1 MELEAS
7 SVAVYDPGDPNLGE
21 HQGSRSNDSGKQI
34 PQELSLSEI
43 MPFEASHESSG
54 IPDQEFQQGGSR
66 NLSTLDQLRA
76 KKMPTDSP
84 PPKRKSVYLLKPAD
98 RGMVTC
104 DEVISILRNS
114 QLDELYFELMDCEE
128 DGFIEADRED
138 RLHLFDAI
146 GKCESLKSIK
156 IERGQKLHVE
166 EILLLRPTLEKRIE
180 RLVFH
185 VDDCDQRVFT
195 ILCEMLAKNNVLK
208 DVCFLEVEDE
218 HLEVLCEI
226 LPTFY
231 TFKPILDLNL
241 SAVVTISG
249 VTSLV
254 SILGMNSIVRR
265 LHIWDLENL
274 LGSNGLEMIL
284 NPLIGHLG
292 NPPVN
297 HSVNDLGLGRYS
309 EGFGGTIKAVV
320 EMLRT
325 NKSLTSFLISSNST
339 FKPVMILDPLTG
351 HSGNP
356 PLNQSLKQLIFWEI
370 NIGRDGGG
378 IKAIAEMLRTNNSL
392 TKFSIVD
399 DRTLKPS
406 DVCTIL
412 SSLENNQSL
421 RELGFHGCDRVE
433 GADLLGKMMDLLR
446 VNPWLTEIDL
456 RNTPL
461 EREGQAAQVRAQL
474 ERNAQDYMK
483 VVRGMPRVPPKF
495 IKVFLCGN
503 AYSGKTTLRRSMAR
517 SLEKGVKS
525 HFIPLVE
532 IIELRKPFKCCFNDP
547 NEWDKRTR
555 GINIKVLVDNLD
567 MKVSIW
573 DLAGQDEYHAFHDMM
588 LPDLSTQGNVCYF
601 LLVCNPFLWDQ
612 SGKPKTPQELEA
624 EFSYWLRFISSNTKR
639 SSNFAPRVTI
649 ALTNKDQEYIHKQ
662 FMDPCVTKLKA
673 RFVDFINLSS
683 NTHSINAHCSR
694 EAKQVLK
701 DVTTT
706 CKNVLENLPQV
717 YEICLQVQLGICQWI
732 KEHPNQPIVNMQIFE
747 REIFAKTA
755 FQLQVLAPQL
765 AQPELE
771 KPQIAIAMF
780 LHDAGE
786 IIYFKNEDFVVLNLN
801 WFCHKMMGHLIKLR
815 GHVESTN
822 LAKTFPNGFGEM
834 EHLEIL
840 LGSSLKDTANLV
852 GLKKDEILNYLVR
865 LMVKMD
871 FAYEVSTV
879 GEFHSQS
886 VTHLFVP
893 TTLQF
898 DQSVA
903 KGERRL
909 KWTSQFS
916 SDAEV
921 IYIGQRLQ
929 CGDQEHTTLTPGF
942 FPRIQV
948 ALHNHFKVNWR
959 YGQHVNER
967 NLMKIWRD
975 GLEVFVE
982 LSGDEMGGHVFIDV
996 LVKSAKTKLKTL
1008 QLVNDHVLSQ
1018 IEHLCSV
1025 AQGCQGVALVRG
1037 VLRPKVV
1044 KNLVLCKNRKNQTVL
1059 VEDLKQ
1065 ELVQELKQELVQDLK
1080 QELLVENFE
1089 LSQCVHTWPE
1099 VDVPSSD
1106 RDYLSISMDDKVTSL
1121 LGELQTLEV
1130 LDRHFRHLK
1139 NVEMDVDNFHADNM
1153 SMENARDVFQ
1163 NDNESLDVK
1172 PQGSFRQNS
1181 SKISNILERRDISNN
1196 EVVANVVAEMRA
1208 MENRIIDHQKLL
1220 ENRIIRACE
1229 EIRVMGQTLYGKV
1242 TMKVDG
1248 IMNLILQLDQRQVP
1262 CNFYFTTP
1270 GTKRNRQL
1278 IMELLSGMEIV
1289 HLHLLCEH
1297 VDGIHVVERQKGV
1310 EIKLSP
1316 SITREK
1322 INRLI
1327 MASLTVLSL
1336 LVKVGAHVTA
1346 GIGNMIPNIGQF
1358 VALTCDTQSLND
1370 YLPDSKG
1377 SNHQAIIKNLPTSS
1391 DAQMAMQG
1399 NGKKAAEQWLVNLLK
1414 GKEILDLF
1422 SLKRVKYVKIRDCN
1436 EGYPIRWVCEHHWK
1450 EGMERGTIEDC
1461 AFKPT

>member
-7 SVAVYDPGDPNLGE
+7 SVAVNDPGDPNLGK

-34 PQELSLSEI
+34 PQELSLPEI

-54 IPDQEFQQGGSR
+54 IPDQEFKQVESR
-66 NLSTLDQLRA
+66 DVATLDQLRA

-84 PPKRKSVYLLKPAD
+84 PPKLKSVRLYKPQ
-98 RGMVTC
+98 RGEVTC
-104 DEVISILRNS
+104 DEVISILRES
-114 QLDELYFELMDCEE
+114 QLDVLRFGLRPYSEE
-128 DGFIEADRED
+128 DGSIEAYRED
-138 RLHLFDAI
+138 RLHLFDAL

-156 IERGQKLHVE
+156 ILHEIPHVE
-166 EILLLRPTLEKRIE
+166 EILLLRPALEERIE
-180 RLVFH
+180 VFSLE
-185 VDDCDQRVFT
+185 VRRCDQRGMT

-208 DVCFLEVEDE
+208 DVCFWDVGDGELA
-218 HLEVLCEI
+218 VLCEI
-226 LPTFY
+226 LPTFHN
-231 TFKPILDLNL
+231 FEPILHLQL
-241 SAVVTISG
+241 SRFVTISG
-249 VTSLV
+249 AASLV
-254 SILGMNSIVRR
+254 SILRMNSIVRR
-265 LHIWDLENL
+265 LTIFDGNNL

-284 NPLIGHLG
+284 DPLIGHLG
-292 NPPVN
+292 NPPAN
-297 HSVNDLGLGRYS
+297 QSVNKLTFLDCDIGRY
-309 EGFGGTIKAVV
+309 GGAIKAVV

-325 NKSLTSFLISSNST
+325 NNSLTSFEIAVDPTL
-339 FKPVMILDPLTG
+339 KPEMILDPLTG

-356 PLNQSLKQLIFWEI
+356 PLNQSLKVLLFRTLK
-370 NIGRDGGG
+370 IGGDGGA
-378 IKAIAEMLRTNNSL
+378 IKAIAEMLLTNNSL
-392 TKFSIVD
+392 TKFSID
-399 DRTLKPS
+399 WDHTLKPS

-412 SSLENNQSL
+412 SSLENNQSI
-421 RELGFHGCDRVE
+421 RELGFRYCEHVG
-433 GADLLGKMMDLLR
+433 GADVLGKIMDLLR

-456 RNTPL
+456 RLTPL

-495 IKVFLCGN
+495 TKVFLCGN

-517 SLEKGVKS
+517 SLEKGVGA

-555 GINIKVLVDNLD
+555 GIDIKVLVDNHD

-573 DLAGQDEYHAFHDMM
+573 DLAGQEEYHAFHDMM
-588 LPDLSTQGNVCYF
+588 LPNFSIQGNVCYF

-612 SGKPKTPQELEA
+612 SGKPKTPQELED
-624 EFSYWLRFISSNTKR
+624 EFSYWLRFVSSNTKR
-639 SSNFAPRVTI
+639 SSNFAPQVTI
-649 ALTNKDQEYIHKQ
+649 VLTNNDQEYIYKQ
-662 FMDPCVTKLKA
+662 FVDPCVRKLKA

-683 NTHSINAHCSR
+683 NTYSINAHSSP

-706 CKNVLENLPQV
+706 CKNVLEKLPKV
-717 YEICLQVQLGICQWI
+717 YETCLHVQLGICQWI
-732 KEHPNQPIVNMQIFE
+732 KEHPNQPIVSMQIFE
-747 REIFAKTA
+747 KKIFAKT
-755 FQLQVLAPQL
+755 FQPQEDAPQL
-765 AQPELE
+765 AQTQLE
-771 KPQIAIAMF
+771 KPHIAIAMF

-801 WFCHKMMGHLIKLR
+801 WFCHKVMGHLIKLR
-815 GHVESTN
+815 GHVENTN

-840 LGSSLKDTANLV
+840 LKSSLKDATNLV
-852 GLKKDEILNYLVR
+852 GEKKDEILNYLVR

-871 FAYEVSTV
+871 FAYEVITV
-879 GEFHSQS
+879 GESNSQS
-886 VTHLFVP
+886 VKHLFVP

-898 DQSVA
+898 DECVA

-909 KWTSQFS
+909 KWTAQFS
-916 SDAEV
+916 SDAKV

-929 CGDQEHTTLTPGF
+929 CGDQDHTTLTPGF

-948 ALHNHFKVNWR
+948 ALHNHFNVNWR

-975 GLEVFVE
+975 GLEIFVE

-996 LVKSAKTKLKTL
+996 LIKSAKTKLETL
-1008 QLVNDHVLSQ
+1008 QLVNVHVLSQ

-1044 KNLVLCKNRKNQTVL
+1044 ENLMLCKNRKNQTVL

-1065 ELVQELKQELVQDLK
+1065 ELVQELKP
-1080 QELLVENFE
+1080 ELLVENIE
-1089 LSQCVHTWPE
+1089 VSRCVHTWPE
-1099 VDVPSSD
+1099 VDVPLD
-1106 RDYLSISMDDKVTSL
+1106 DFDYLSISMDDKVTSL

-1130 LDRHFRHLK
+1130 LERHFRHLK
-1139 NVEMDVDNFHADNM
+1139 NAEMDVDNFHVDNM

-1163 NDNESLDVK
+1163 SGNETLDVR

-1181 SKISNILERRDISNN
+1181 SKISKNLEHHDISNN
-1196 EVVANVVAEMRA
+1196 DVVANVVAEMRS
-1208 MENRIIDHQKLL
+1208 MENRINDGFKQELQAMEKRL
-1220 ENRIIRACE
+1220 ENRIIHTCE

-1242 TMKVDG
+1242 TMKVDQ

-1278 IMELLSGMEIV
+1278 IMKVLYGMEIV
-1289 HLHLLCEH
+1289 HLHLLCEC
-1297 VDGIHVVERQKGV
+1297 VDGIHVVGGQKGV

-1316 SITREK
+1316 SVTREK

-1346 GIGNMIPNIGQF
+1346 GIGNMIPDIGQI
-1358 VALTCDTQSLND
+1358 VALTCDAQSLND
-1370 YLPDSKG
+1370 YFPNSKG
-1377 SNHQAIIKNLPTSS
+1377 KNHQSTIRNLPTSS
-1391 DAQMAMQG
+1391 DAEMAMEG

-1422 SLKRVKYVKIRDCN
+1422 SLKRVKYVKRQNCN
-1436 EGYPIRWVCEHHWK
+1436 EGYPIRWVCEQHWK
-1450 EGMERGTIEDC
+1450 EGIDRGTIEDC

>member
-54 IPDQEFQQGGSR
+54 IPDQECQQVESR
-66 NLSTLDQLRA
+66 DLSTLHQLRA

-84 PPKRKSVYLLKPAD
+84 PPKRKSVDLFKPH
-98 RGMVTC
+98 RGDVTC
-104 DEVISILRNS
+104 DEVISILRES
-114 QLDELYFELMDCEE
+114 QLDELGFGMADYSEE
-128 DGFIEADRED
+128 DGSIEAYRED

-156 IERGQKLHVE
+156 IAYMKQLHVE
-166 EILLLRPTLEKRIE
+166 EILLLRPALEEHIE
-180 RLVFH
+180 GLDLNISGF
-185 VDDCDQRVFT
+185 DQRSMT

-208 DVCFLEVEDE
+208 DVSFEVDDGQ
-218 HLEVLCEI
+218 LAVLCEI
-226 LPTFY
+226 LPTLH
-231 TFKPILDLNL
+231 TFKPILHLHL
-241 SAVVTISG
+241 SEAVTISG
-249 VTSLV
+249 AASFV
-254 SILGMNSIVRR
+254 SILGMNSIVRTLAIDDR
-265 LHIWDLENL
+265 DNL

-284 NPLIGHLG
+284 DPLIGHLG
-292 NPPVN
+292 NPPAN
-297 HSVNDLGLGRYS
+297 QSVNILYLNQCDIGRD
-309 EGFGGTIKAVV
+309 GGAIKAVV

-325 NKSLTSFLISSNST
+325 NNTLMKLYIYHHPTL
-339 FKPVMILDPLTG
+339 KPVMILDPLTG

-356 PLNQSLKQLIFWEI
+356 PLNQSLKELVFVDN
-370 NIGRDGGG
+370 NIGGDGGA
-378 IKAIAEMLRTNNSL
+378 IKAIAEMLRTNTSL
-392 TKFSIVD
+392 TKFSIEWD
-399 DRTLKPS
+399 YTLKPS
-406 DVCTIL
+406 DVCTLL

-421 RELGFHGCDRVE
+421 RELGFTGCQHVG
-433 GADLLGKMMDLLR
+433 GADVLGKMMDLLR
-446 VNPWLTEIDL
+446 VNPWLTQIGL
-456 RNTPL
+456 SGTRL
-461 EREGQAAQVRAQL
+461 QREGQAAQVRAQL

-483 VVRGMPRVPPKF
+483 VVRGMPRVPPRF
-495 IKVFLCGN
+495 TKVFLCGN

-517 SLEKGVKS
+517 SLEKGVGA
-525 HFIPLVE
+525 HLIPLVE

-555 GINIKVLVDNLD
+555 GINIKVLVDNHD

-573 DLAGQDEYHAFHDMM
+573 DLAGQEEYHAFHDMM
-588 LPDLSTQGNVCYF
+588 LQDLSTQGNVCYF

-612 SGKPKTPQELEA
+612 SRRPKTPQELED

-639 SSNFAPRVTI
+639 SSNFAPQVTI
-649 ALTNKDQEYIHKQ
+649 VLTNNDQEYIYKQ
-662 FMDPCVTKLKA
+662 FVDPCVRKLKA

-683 NTHSINAHCSR
+683 NTYSINAHSSR

-706 CKNVLENLPQV
+706 CKNVLEKLPKV
-717 YEICLQVQLGICQWI
+717 YEICLHVQLDICQWI
-732 KEHPNQPIVNMQIFE
+732 KEHPNQPIVSMQIFE
-747 REIFAKTA
+747 QEIFAKNA
-755 FQLQVLAPQL
+755 SRLQVIPLQL
-765 AQPELE
+765 AQRELE
-771 KPQIAIAMF
+771 KPHIAIAMF

-801 WFCHKMMGHLIKLR
+801 WFCQKVMGHLIKLR
-815 GHVESTN
+815 GYVENAN

-840 LGSSLKDTANLV
+840 LELSLKDIANLV

-871 FAYEVSTV
+871 FAYEDITLRESS
-879 GEFHSQS
+879 SQS
-886 VTHLFVP
+886 VKRLFVP
-893 TTLQF
+893 TTLQL
-898 DQSVA
+898 DESVT

-921 IYIGQRLQ
+921 IYMGQRLQ
-929 CGDQEHTTLTPGF
+929 CGDQDHTTLTPGF

-948 ALHNHFKVNWR
+948 ALHNYFNANWKH
-959 YGQHVNER
+959 GELVNER
-967 NLMKIWRD
+967 NLMRIWRS
-975 GLEVFVE
+975 GLEILIE
-982 LSGDEMGGHVFIDV
+982 LSGDEMGGDVFIDV
-996 LVKSAKTKLKTL
+996 LVKSAKTKLETF

-1044 KNLVLCKNRKNQTVL
+1044 QNLMLCKNRKNQTVL
-1059 VEDLKQ
+1059 VEVLKQ
-1065 ELVQELKQELVQDLK
+1065 ELVEDLK
-1080 QELLVENFE
+1080 RELLVENFE
-1089 LSQCVHTWPE
+1089 LSQCVHTWPQ
-1099 VDVPSSD
+1099 VDVPLDD

-1130 LDRHFRHLK
+1130 LERHFRHLK
-1139 NVEMDVDNFHADNM
+1139 NAEMDVDNIHVHNM
-1153 SMENARDVFQ
+1153 SMENGRDVFQ
-1163 NDNESLDVK
+1163 SGNERLDVK
-1172 PQGSFRQNS
+1172 PQGSFRPNS
-1181 SKISNILERRDISNN
+1181 SKISNNLERRDISNN
-1196 EVVANVVAEMRA
+1196 DLLVEMRS
-1208 MENRIIDHQKLL
+1208 MKTEIIDGFKQELQSMEKRL
-1220 ENRIIRACE
+1220 ENRITHTCE
-1229 EIRVMGQTLYGKV
+1229 EIRMVEQTLYGKV

-1248 IMNLILQLDQRQVP
+1248 IMNLILQLEQRQVP

-1270 GTKRNRQL
+1270 GTKCNRQL
-1278 IMELLSGMEIV
+1278 IMKLLSGMEIV

-1297 VDGIHVVERQKGV
+1297 VDGIHVVEKQKGV
-1310 EIKLSP
+1310 EIKLSTLA
-1316 SITREK
+1316 TREK

-1336 LVKVGAHVTA
+1336 LVKVGAHVAA
-1346 GIGNMIPNIGQF
+1346 GIGNMIPDVAQI
-1358 VALTCDTQSLND
+1358 VALTCDTESLND

-1377 SNHQAIIKNLPTSS
+1377 SNHQSIIRNLPTSS
-1391 DAQMAMQG
+1391 DALIAMQG

-1422 SLKRVKYVKIRDCN
+1422 TLRRVKYVKITSCS
-1436 EGYPIRWVCEHHWK
+1436 EAYPIRWVCEQHWK
-1450 EGMERGTIEDC
+1450 EGIERGTLENC

>member
-7 SVAVYDPGDPNLGE
+7 SVAVNDPGDPNLGK

-34 PQELSLSEI
+34 PQELSLPEI

-54 IPDQEFQQGGSR
+54 IPDQEFQQVESR
-66 NLSTLDQLRA
+66 GLSTLDQLRA
-76 KKMPTDSP
+76 RKMPTDSP
-84 PPKRKSVYLLKPAD
+84 PPKQKSVRLKKPD
-98 RGMVTC
+98 RGILTC
-104 DEVISILRNS
+104 DEVISILRKS
-114 QLDELYFELMDCEE
+114 QLDELHFGLRPYSEE
-128 DGFIEADRED
+128 DGSIEAYRED

-146 GKCESLKSIK
+146 GKCESLKSIQ
-156 IERGQKLHVE
+156 IHCEKLDVE
-166 EILLLRPTLEKRIE
+166 EILLLRPALEERIE
-180 RLVFH
+180 VFSS
-185 VDDCDQRVFT
+185 VVSRCDQRGMT

-208 DVCFLEVEDE
+208 DVCFWGAGDGQLA
-218 HLEVLCEI
+218 VLCEI
-226 LPTFY
+226 LPTFHI
-231 TFKPILDLNL
+231 FNPILDLAL
-241 SAVVTISG
+241 SPAVTISG
-249 VTSLV
+249 AASLV
-254 SILGMNSIVRR
+254 SILRMNSIVRR
-265 LHIWDLENL
+265 LSISDGNNL

-284 NPLIGHLG
+284 DPLIGHLG
-292 NPPVN
+292 NPPAN
-297 HSVNDLGLGRYS
+297 QSVKELKLLQCYIGRY
-309 EGFGGTIKAVV
+309 GGAIKAVV
-320 EMLRT
+320 EILRT
-325 NKSLTSFLISSNST
+325 NNSLTSFEIVHDHTL
-339 FKPVMILDPLTG
+339 KPEMILDPLTG

-356 PLNQSLKQLIFWEI
+356 PLNQSLKELIFWAT
-370 NIGRDGGG
+370 NIGGDGGA
-378 IKAIAEMLRTNNSL
+378 IKAIAEMLRANNSL
-392 TKFSIVD
+392 TILYIGD
-399 DRTLKPS
+399 DRTLKPP

-421 RELGFHGCDRVE
+421 RELGFAGCEHVG

-456 RNTPL
+456 GNTPL

-495 IKVFLCGN
+495 TKVFLCGN

-517 SLEKGVKS
+517 SLEKGVGA

-555 GINIKVLVDNLD
+555 GIDIKVLVDNHD

-573 DLAGQDEYHAFHDMM
+573 DLAGQEEYHAFHDMM
-588 LPDLSTQGNVCYF
+588 LPNLSIQGNVCYF
-601 LLVCNPFLWDQ
+601 LLVCNPFHWDQ
-612 SGKPKTPQELEA
+612 SGEPKTHQELED

-639 SSNFAPRVTI
+639 SSNFAPQVTI
-649 ALTNKDQEYIHKQ
+649 VLTNNDKSYIHQ
-662 FMDPCVTKLKA
+662 EFVHNCVQNL
-673 RFVDFINLSS
+673 RVGFVDFINLSS
-683 NTHSINAHCSR
+683 DTYSINAHSSR

-706 CKNVLENLPQV
+706 CKNVLDKLPKV
-717 YEICLQVQLGICQWI
+717 YETCLQVQLGICQWI
-732 KEHPNQPIVNMQIFE
+732 KEHPNQPIVSMQIFE
-747 REIFAKTA
+747 KKIFAKT
-755 FQLQVLAPQL
+755 FQPQEEAPQL
-765 AQPELE
+765 AQTQLE
-771 KPQIAIAMF
+771 KPHIAIAMF

-801 WFCHKMMGHLIKLR
+801 WFCHKVMGHLIKLR

-840 LGSSLKDTANLV
+840 LGLSLKDTANLV

-871 FAYEVSTV
+871 FAYEVITM
-879 GEFHSQS
+879 GESNSQS
-886 VTHLFVP
+886 VKRLFVP

-898 DQSVA
+898 DESVA

-909 KWTSQFS
+909 KWIAQFS
-916 SDAEV
+916 SDAQI

-929 CGDQEHTTLTPGF
+929 CGDQDHTTLTPGF

-948 ALHNHFKVNWR
+948 VLHNYFNAN
-959 YGQHVNER
+959 GELVNER

-975 GLEVFVE
+975 GLEILIE

-996 LVKSAKTKLKTL
+996 LVKSAKTKLTTL

-1059 VEDLKQ
+1059 IEDLKQ
-1065 ELVQELKQELVQDLK
+1065 ELVEDLK
-1080 QELLVENFE
+1080 RELLVENFE

-1099 VDVPSSD
+1099 VDVPLD
-1106 RDYLSISMDDKVTSL
+1106 DCDYLSISMDDKVTSL

-1130 LDRHFRHLK
+1130 LDRHFQHLK
-1139 NVEMDVDNFHADNM
+1139 NAKMDVDNLHVNNT
-1153 SMENARDVFQ
+1153 SMENARNVFQ

-1172 PQGSFRQNS
+1172 PQGSFHQNS
-1181 SKISNILERRDISNN
+1181 SKISNNLEHRDINNN
-1196 EVVANVVAEMRA
+1196 EVVANIVAEMKA
-1208 MENRIIDHQKLL
+1208 MENRIIDHQKRL
-1220 ENRIIRACE
+1220 EDQIIHTCE
-1229 EIRVMGQTLYGKV
+1229 KIRVMGQTLYEKV
-1242 TMKVDG
+1242 TMKVDE

-1270 GTKRNRQL
+1270 GTERNRQL
-1278 IMELLSGMEIV
+1278 IMKLLSGMEIV

-1297 VDGIHVVERQKGV
+1297 VDGIHVVEKQKGV
-1310 EIKLSP
+1310 EIKLST
-1316 SITREK
+1316 STTREK
-1322 INRLI
+1322 FNRLI
-1327 MASLTVLSL
+1327 MASLIILSL

-1346 GIGNMIPNIGQF
+1346 GIGNMIPDIGHII
-1358 VALTCDTQSLND
+1358 ALTCDTKCLND
-1370 YLPDSKG
+1370 YLVDSKG
-1377 SNHQAIIKNLPTSS
+1377 SNHQSTNLPTST
-1391 DAQMAMQG
+1391 DALMATQG
-1399 NGKKAAEQWLVNLLK
+1399 DGKKAAEQWLVNLLK

-1422 SLKRVKYVKIRDCN
+1422 SLRRVKYVKIKNCS
-1436 EGYPIRWVCEHHWK
+1436 EGYPIRWVCDHHWK
-1450 EGMERGTIEDC
+1450 KGKKRGTLEDC
-1461 AFKPT
+1461 PFKPT

>member
-7 SVAVYDPGDPNLGE
+7 SVAVYDPGDPNLGK

-34 PQELSLSEI
+34 PQELSLPEI

-54 IPDQEFQQGGSR
+54 IPDQEFQQVESGG
-66 NLSTLDQLRA
+66 LSTLDQLRA

-84 PPKRKSVYLLKPAD
+84 PPKRKSVLLFAPV
-98 RGMVTC
+98 RGELTC
-104 DEVISILRNS
+104 DEVISILRKS
-114 QLDELYFELMDCEE
+114 QLDELCFDVRDYSEK
-128 DGFIEADRED
+128 DGSIEAYRED
-138 RLHLFDAI
+138 RVHLFNAI
-146 GKCESLKSIK
+146 GKCESLKSI
-156 IERGQKLHVE
+156 ETYQEKLDVE
-166 EILLLRPTLEKRIE
+166 EILLLRPALEERIE
-180 RLVFH
+180 VFSSG
-185 VDDCDQRVFT
+185 VSRCDQRGMT

-208 DVCFLEVEDE
+208 DVCFWGAGDGQLA
-218 HLEVLCEI
+218 VLCEI
-226 LPTFY
+226 LPTFH
-231 TFKPILDLNL
+231 TFNPIFDLNL
-241 SAVVTISG
+241 SQAVTISG
-249 VTSLV
+249 AASLV
-254 SILGMNSIVRR
+254 SILRMNSIVRR
-265 LHIWDLENL
+265 LSISDANNL

-284 NPLIGHLG
+284 DPLIGHLG
-292 NPPVN
+292 NPPAN
-297 HSVNDLGLGRYS
+297 QSVNELNLLYCDTGRY
-309 EGFGGTIKAVV
+309 GGAIKAVV

-325 NKSLTSFLISSNST
+325 NNSLTSFEIAHDRTL
-339 FKPVMILDPLTG
+339 KPEMILDPLTG

-356 PLNQSLKQLIFWEI
+356 PLNQSLKVLLFRRLD
-370 NIGRDGGG
+370 IGGDGGA
-378 IKAIAEMLRTNNSL
+378 IQAIAEMLRTNNSL
-392 TKFSIVD
+392 TKFSID
-399 DRTLKPS
+399 WDHTLKPS

-421 RELGFHGCDRVE
+421 CELGFPRCEHVG
-433 GADLLGKMMDLLR
+433 GADFLGKMMDLLR

-456 RNTPL
+456 SHTRL

-495 IKVFLCGN
+495 TKVFLCGN

-517 SLEKGVKS
+517 SIEKGVRA

-547 NEWDKRTR
+547 NKWDKRTR

-573 DLAGQDEYHAFHDMM
+573 DLAGQEEYHAFHDMM

-601 LLVCNPFLWDQ
+601 LLVCNPFIWDQ
-612 SGKPKTPQELEA
+612 SRKPKTPQELEN

-639 SSNFAPRVTI
+639 SSNFAPQVTI
-649 ALTNKDQEYIHKQ
+649 VLTNNDQEYVYEK
-662 FMDPCVTKLKA
+662 FVDPCVRKLKEG
-673 RFVDFINLSS
+673 FVDFINLSP
-683 NTHSINAHCSR
+683 NTYSINAHSSR
-694 EAKQVLK
+694 EAKQVRK
-701 DVTTT
+701 NVTTT
-706 CKNVLENLPQV
+706 CKNVLEKLPKV
-717 YEICLQVQLGICQWI
+717 YETCLHVQLGICQWI
-732 KEHPNQPIVNMQIFE
+732 KGHPNQPIVSMQIFKN
-747 REIFAKTA
+747 EICAKT
-755 FQLQVLAPQL
+755 FQSQENAPQL
-765 AQPELE
+765 AQTQLE
-771 KPQIAIAMF
+771 KPHIAIAMF

-801 WFCHKMMGHLIKLR
+801 WFCHKVMGHLIKLR
-815 GHVESTN
+815 GHVESMN
-822 LAKTFPNGFGEM
+822 LAKTFSNGFGEM

-840 LGSSLKDTANLV
+840 LESSLKDVPNLV
-852 GLKKDEILNYLVR
+852 REKKDEILHYLVR

-871 FAYEVSTV
+871 FAYEDITV
-879 GEFHSQS
+879 GKSNSQS
-886 VTHLFVP
+886 VKRLFVP

-898 DQSVA
+898 DESVA

-909 KWTSQFS
+909 KWIAQFS
-916 SDAEV
+916 SDAQI
-921 IYIGQRLQ
+921 IYIGERLQ
-929 CGDQEHTTLTPGF
+929 CGDQDHTTLTLGF

-948 ALHNHFKVNWR
+948 ALHNYFNSNWKNGDFK
-959 YGQHVNER
+959 NEKNFMR
-967 NLMKIWRD
+967 ICKN
-975 GLEVFVE
+975 GLEILIE

-996 LVKSAKTKLKTL
+996 LVKSAKTKLETL
-1008 QLVNDHVLSQ
+1008 QLVNVHVLNQ

-1044 KNLVLCKNRKNQTVL
+1044 KNLMLCKNRKNQIVL

-1065 ELVQELKQELVQDLK
+1065 ELVEDLK
-1080 QELLVENFE
+1080 RELLVENFE
-1089 LSQCVHTWPE
+1089 MSQCVHTWPE
-1099 VDVPSSD
+1099 VDVPLD
-1106 RDYLSISMDDKVTSL
+1106 DPDYLSISMDDKVTSL

-1130 LDRHFRHLK
+1130 LERHFRHLK
-1139 NVEMDVDNFHADNM
+1139 NAEVDVDNFHVDNM
-1153 SMENARDVFQ
+1153 SMKNGRDVFQ
-1163 NDNESLDVK
+1163 SDNVTLDVK
-1172 PQGSFRQNS
+1172 PQGSFRRNS
-1181 SKISNILERRDISNN
+1181 SKFSNNLEHCDISNN
-1196 EVVANVVAEMRA
+1196 DLVAEMRS
-1208 MENRIIDHQKLL
+1208 MENRIIDGVKQELQSMEKRL
-1220 ENRIIRACE
+1220 ENRITYTCE
-1229 EIRVMGQTLYGKV
+1229 EIRFMEQTLYGKV

-1278 IMELLSGMEIV
+1278 IMKMLSGMEIV

-1297 VDGIHVVERQKGV
+1297 VDGIHVVEKQKGV
-1310 EIKLSP
+1310 EIKVST
-1316 SITREK
+1316 SATREK

-1346 GIGNMIPNIGQF
+1346 GIGNMIPDIGQII
-1358 VALTCDTQSLND
+1358 ALTCDTQSLSD
-1370 YLPDSKG
+1370 YLPYSKG
-1377 SNHQAIIKNLPTSS
+1377 NNHQSLITNLPTSN
-1391 DAQMAMQG
+1391 DALMAMQG

-1422 SLKRVKYVKIRDCN
+1422 SLRRVKYVKITSYN
-1436 EGYPIRWVCEHHWK
+1436 EGYPIRWVCEQHWK
-1450 EGMERGTIEDC
+1450 EGMERGTLEDC

>member
-7 SVAVYDPGDPNLGE
+7 FVAINDPGDRNLGE

-34 PQELSLSEI
+34 PQEHSLSEI
-43 MPFEASHESSG
+43 ILFETSHESSG
-54 IPDQEFQQGGSR
+54 IPDQEFQQVESHD
-66 NLSTLDQLRA
+66 LSSLDQLRA
-76 KKMPTDSP
+76 KKMLSNSP
-84 PPKRKSVYLLKPAD
+84 PPKRNLVYLIKPG
-98 RGMVTC
+98 RGWETC
-104 DEVISILRNS
+104 DEVISILRES
-114 QLDELYFELMDCEE
+114 QLVELNFAISNFEE
-128 DGFIEADRED
+128 DGSIEAYRED
-138 RLHLFDAI
+138 CMHLFDVI
-146 GKCESLKSIK
+146 GKCESLKSIGMNDS
-156 IERGQKLHVE
+156 EEFNVE
-166 EILLLRPTLEKRIE
+166 EILLLRPALEKRIE
-180 RLVFH
+180 GFQLDVIG
-185 VDDCDQRVFT
+185 CDQRGMT
-195 ILCEMLAKNNVLK
+195 ILREMLAKNNVLK
-208 DVCFLEVEDE
+208 HVCFWDVADGQLAI
-218 HLEVLCEI
+218 LCGI
-226 LPTFY
+226 LPKNH
-231 TFKPILDLNL
+231 TFKPILDLLL
-241 SAVVTISG
+241 SPAVTISG
-249 VTSLV
+249 AASLV
-254 SILGMNSIVRR
+254 SILGMTSIVKSLDISDTR
-265 LHIWDLENL
+265 NL
-274 LGSNGLEMIL
+274 LGSSGLEMIL
-284 NPLIGHLG
+284 GPLIGHLESPPANQSVNELMLGGCNIGRDGGAIKAVVEMLGTNKTLMRFSIYGDPTLKPVIILHPLTGHLG

-297 HSVNDLGLGRYS
+297 
-309 EGFGGTIKAVV
+309 
-320 EMLRT
+320 
-325 NKSLTSFLISSNST
+325 
-339 FKPVMILDPLTG
+339 
-351 HSGNP
+351 
-356 PLNQSLKQLIFWEI
+356 QSLKELLFWRN
-370 NIGRDGGG
+370 NIGEDGGAV
-378 IKAIAEMLRTNNSL
+378 KAIAQMLRTNNSL
-392 TKFSIVD
+392 TKFSIVND
-399 DRTLKPS
+399 HTLKPS

-421 RELGFHGCDRVE
+421 RELGFWTCDGVE
-433 GADLLGKMMDLLR
+433 GPDVLGKIMDLLR
-446 VNPWLTEIDL
+446 VNPWLTGIDL
-456 RNTPL
+456 HFTPL
-461 EREGQAAQVRAQL
+461 ERQGQSAQVSAQL

-483 VVRGMPRVPPKF
+483 VVRGMPRVLPKF

-517 SLEKGVKS
+517 SLEKGIKS

-532 IIELRKPFKCCFNDP
+532 IIELRKTFKCCFNDP

-601 LLVCNPFLWDQ
+601 LLVCNPFLWDH

-649 ALTNKDQEYIHKQ
+649 VSTNNDQEYIHKQ
-662 FMDPCVTKLKA
+662 FLDPCVRKLKA

-683 NTHSINAHCSR
+683 NTHSINAHCSQQ
-694 EAKQVLK
+694 AKQMLK

-706 CKNVLENLPQV
+706 CKNVLENLPKV

-732 KEHPNQPIVNMQIFE
+732 NEHPNQPIVSMQIFE

-755 FQLQVLAPQL
+755 SQLQVFAPQL

-771 KPQIAIAMF
+771 KPHIAIAMF

-840 LGSSLKDTANLV
+840 LGSSLKATANLV
-852 GLKKDEILNYLVR
+852 GLKKDEILHYLVR

-871 FAYEVSTV
+871 FAYEISIV
-879 GEFHSQS
+879 GESDSQS

-929 CGDQEHTTLTPGF
+929 CGDQEHTTLTPGL

-948 ALHNHFKVNWR
+948 ALHNHFEVNWR

-975 GLEVFVE
+975 GLEIFVE

-996 LVKSAKTKLKTL
+996 LVKSTKTKLKSL

-1044 KNLVLCKNRKNQTVL
+1044 KNLVLCKNRRNQSVL

-1065 ELVQELKQELVQDLK
+1065 ELVEDLK

-1089 LSQCVHTWPE
+1089 LSQCVHTWPQ
-1099 VDVPSSD
+1099 VDVPLD
-1106 RDYLSISMDDKVTSL
+1106 DPDYLSISMDDKVTSL

-1130 LDRHFRHLK
+1130 LERHFRNLK
-1139 NVEMDVDNFHADNM
+1139 NAEMDVDNFHVDNM
-1153 SMENARDVFQ
+1153 SMENARDIFQ
-1163 NDNESLDVK
+1163 SDNETLDVK
-1172 PQGSFRQNS
+1172 PQGSFHQNS
-1181 SKISNILERRDISNN
+1181 SKFSNNLQHRDISNN
-1196 EVVANVVAEMRA
+1196 DVVAEIRS
-1208 MENRIIDHQKLL
+1208 MENRIIDGVKQELQSMEKRL
-1220 ENRIIRACE
+1220 ENRIIHTCE
-1229 EIRVMGQTLYGKV
+1229 EIRVMEQTLYGKV

-1278 IMELLSGMEIV
+1278 VMKLLSGMEII

-1297 VDGIHVVERQKGV
+1297 VDGIHVVKKQKGV
-1310 EIKLSP
+1310 EIKLST
-1316 SITREK
+1316 SATREK
-1322 INRLI
+1322 INHLI
-1327 MASLTVLSL
+1327 MASLTVFSL

-1346 GIGNMIPNIGQF
+1346 GIGNMIPDIGHII
-1358 VALTCDTQSLND
+1358 ALTCDTKCLND

-1377 SNHQAIIKNLPTSS
+1377 SNHQSIITNLPTSS
-1391 DAQMAMQG
+1391 DALMAMQG
-1399 NGKKAAEQWLVNLLK
+1399 NGKKAAEQWLVNFLK

-1422 SLKRVKYVKIRDCN
+1422 TLRRVKYVKITNCN

-1450 EGMERGTIEDC
+1450 EGIERGTLEDC